1 MLRRN
6 EKGFTLVELM
16 IVVVIIGILAAIAI
30 PKFTGLIGKAKTTE
44 AQSVLGELING
55 EKGYFLGNN
64 AYINFA
70 ASHTAGVNCPEVSFS
85 QPDNARFYYGFVDS
99 IGTAYEKVDTNG
111 DGAVDDTLILS
122 VTGARTAGA

>member
-1 MLRRN
+1 MFRRN

-44 AQSVLGELING
+44 AQSVLGELVNG
-55 EKGYFLGNN
+55 EKGYFLANN
-64 AYINFA
+64 AYKNFA

-85 QPDNARFYYGFVDS
+85 QPDNARFFYGFEADS
-99 IGTAYEKVDTNG
+99 LGVAYETVSYTHL
-111 DGAVDDTLILS
+111 TLPTKRI
-122 VTGARTAGA
+122 V